1 MAGLVTIHGKEVVIN
16 CRNPSVSWWDTDDF
30 YLELDHNTMT
40 GYNADIKGR
49 RGEAVFTLVDRAQE
63 TL

>member
-1 MAGLVTIHGKEVVIN
+1 MDGLVTIRGREVIIN

-30 YLELDHNTMT
+30 YLKWDHNTMT
-40 GYNADIKGR
+40 GYNVDKKDR
-49 RGEAVFTLVDRAQE
+49 RGRAVFTLVEGAQG